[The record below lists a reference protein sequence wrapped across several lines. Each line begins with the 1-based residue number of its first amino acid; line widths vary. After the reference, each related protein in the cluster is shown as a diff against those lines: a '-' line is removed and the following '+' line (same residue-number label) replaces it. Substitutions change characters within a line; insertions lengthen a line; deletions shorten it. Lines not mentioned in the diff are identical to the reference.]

1 MVIYGLLLGD
11 PTIYR
16 GRSLEPWR
24 FLGSV
29 EVPLLRLLLEAE
41 ASDSRTLIDYRQMED
56 ACDLDSLGLCE
67 VKGLISCLKQEE
79 SEMHPPSL
87 TLLIG
92 LYWFIICLYMFIL
105 LLHVVKDIPRY

>member
-1 MVIYGLLLGD
+1 M
-11 PTIYR
+11 
-16 GRSLEPWR
+16 EHWR

-67 VKGLISCLKQEE
+67 VKGLCEGS
-79 SEMHPPSL
+79 
-87 TLLIG
+87 
-92 LYWFIICLYMFIL
+92 
-105 LLHVVKDIPRY
+105 